1 MDYPPKIFQEDERS
15 HLIEVI
21 KNFPL
26 ATIISVKDGKPL
38 LTHLP
43 LILKGDVLVGHLDL
57 YNPQVPLLQ
66 DGQPITVLFSGPQ
79 CYISPSIYTTTQ
91 LPTWNYV
98 KVHLEGQVHAVTDPK
113 KIQQSLI
120 AMTQFLEGDAQQYEL
135 APDNP
140 QMAKY
145 LSYVHGFEIT
155 ITSWEGK
162 FKLSQNRNRTDFNL
176 AKEQLI
182 KLNQES
188 IRRFLDRIL

>member
-21 KNFPL
+21 KSFPL

-43 LILKGDVLVGHLDL
+43 LILEGDVLVGHLDL

-98 KVHLEGQVHAVTDPK
+98 KVHLEGQVQAVTDPK

-145 LSYVHGFEIT
+145 LPYVHGFEIT